1 MTESKT
7 DIRARMRARRAQVD
21 ADSRRAASAAI
32 TATLL
37 ALPEFQRAAEV
48 ACFLSL
54 PQEIDTDSF
63 LATCHR
69 LGKRVCVPAWD
80 GNARA
85 YTFVRLAPGA
95 GVVPGPHG
103 VPEPGKRESVDP
115 KGLDFAVVPG
125 LAFDRQ
131 GGRLGYGGGF
141 YDRLLAACAPTCI
154 KAGVA
159 YSWQVLPENLPMS
172 ARDVRMHL
180 VATEHETIV
189 VQRDAWRQAAFV
201 ENRGACNRFENCVN
215 KTGFQRT

>member
-1 MTESKT
+1 MRSRRKGLECGGLTPLSCLSATETKT
-7 DIRARMRARRAQVD
+7 DIRARMRAQRALVD
-21 ADSRRAASAAI
+21 AGARRAASTAI
-32 TATLL
+32 TAALL
-37 ALPEFQRAAEV
+37 ALPEFLRATKV

-54 PQEIDTDSF
+54 PREIDTGSF

-85 YTFVRLAPGA
+85 YTFVYLAPGA
-95 GVVPGPHG
+95 GIVLGPHG
-103 VPEPGKRESVDP
+103 VPEPEQRETVDP

-141 YDRLLAACAPTCI
+141 YDRMLAACEPTCI
-154 KAGVA
+154 KVGVA
-159 YSWQVLPENLPMS
+159 YSWQVVPENLPMT
-172 ARDVRMHL
+172 ARDMRMNL

-189 VQRDAWRQAAFV
+189 V
-201 ENRGACNRFENCVN
+201 
-215 KTGFQRT
+215 